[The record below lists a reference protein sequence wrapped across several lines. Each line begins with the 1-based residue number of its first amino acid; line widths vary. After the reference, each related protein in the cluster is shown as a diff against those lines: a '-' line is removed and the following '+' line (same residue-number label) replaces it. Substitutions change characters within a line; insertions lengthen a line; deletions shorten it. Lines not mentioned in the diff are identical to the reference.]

1 MRMNSSSEMEKSV
14 AANLR
19 WLKACARS
27 LFDCLGILM
36 SDTSKRII
44 IIELAGNVMI
54 TRLSRFASL
63 AVLNLGCCELI
74 FRF

>member
-1 MRMNSSSEMEKSV
+1 
-14 AANLR
+14 
-19 WLKACARS
+19 
-27 LFDCLGILM
+27 M